1 MYNKRVLRHF
11 KNPKNQ
17 GRIKNPSGVGQAG
30 NPVCGDVMKFY
41 IKVNK
46 DNKIQD
52 VKFETLGCGVA
63 IAISSVITEMVK
75 GKTLAQVKKIKNQ
88 NILKKLGIIP
98 KTKKHCCV
106 LGAEALLEAIKN
118 YEDKETK
125 KVRPKRKK

>member
-1 MYNKRVLRHF
+1 MYNKKVLQHF

-17 GRIKNPSGVGQAG
+17 GRIKNPSGVGEAG

-41 IKVNK
+41 IKVSK
-46 DNKIQD
+46 DDKIQD

-75 GKTLAQVKKIKNQ
+75 GKTLVQVKKIKNKD
-88 NILKKLGIIP
+88 ILKKLGIIP

-118 YEDKETK
+118 YEDKDIK
-125 KVRPKRKK
+125 KPASKRRK